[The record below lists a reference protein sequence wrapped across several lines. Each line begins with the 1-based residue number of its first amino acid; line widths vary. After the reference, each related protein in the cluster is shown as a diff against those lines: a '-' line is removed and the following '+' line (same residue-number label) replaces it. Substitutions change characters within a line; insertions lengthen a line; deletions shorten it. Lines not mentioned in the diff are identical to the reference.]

1 MFCCEQKADQTN
13 RENFEPS
20 KKKDLIISRERER
33 KRKRKGKI
41 VQKPFQRR
49 LGYWKYR

>member
-20 KKKDLIISRERER
+20 KKKRPDH
-33 KRKRKGKI
+33 K
-41 VQKPFQRR
+41 
-49 LGYWKYR
+49 